1 MPIDSKRETP
11 AQDSINA
18 KNSNTMAKRKNMK
31 ADKPEFT
38 GRIIFDG
45 NLQLRI
51 PGHGVKILR
60 TDLAGMKLHKAD
72 PNKELLVLINPFSGY
87 NELHTGYIVRTK
99 NYDDQERPCFG
110 LKREPDADNWTVINY
125 CDVVAWGYADG
136 GLNDP
141 TLFYSCQSTVAEE
154 IARERYRAE
163 HGMKTHAERLAEMEA
178 EAEEEDNVKTPDCLV
193 MRFRHKD
200 GFVQNGTTWPIEMG
214 LPDGFQDKLKV
225 TLQDFLD
232 FTKEH
237 PEFKEMHFYTEPTE
251 WENEEEEA
259 GE

>member
-1 MPIDSKRETP
+1 
-11 AQDSINA
+11 
-18 KNSNTMAKRKNMK
+18 MK

-51 PGHGVKILR
+51 PGHGIKTLR

-72 PNKELLVLINPFSGY
+72 PNKELLVLTNPFAGY
-87 NELHTGYIVRTK
+87 DELHTGYIVRTK

-110 LKREPDADNWTVINY
+110 LKHEPDADSWTVINY

-154 IARERYRAE
+154 IDRERRRAE
-163 HGMKTHAERLAEMEA
+163 KGMKTHAEKLAEMEA
-178 EAEEEDNVKTPDCLV
+178 EEDDDIEHGIVFKMRHGDESYDYQSSWPKDDDGKPRVPEKFMKLHTAAVNTFVKIQEEC
-193 MRFRHKD
+193 
-200 GFVQNGTTWPIEMG
+200 
-214 LPDGFQDKLKV
+214 
-225 TLQDFLD
+225 
-232 FTKEH
+232 
-237 PEFKEMHFYTEPTE
+237 PEFREVHFYTEPTE
-251 WENEEEEA
+251 WEDEDE
-259 GE
+259 

>member
-1 MPIDSKRETP
+1 
-11 AQDSINA
+11 
-18 KNSNTMAKRKNMK
+18 MAKRKNMK

-51 PGHGVKILR
+51 PGHGIKTIR

-72 PNKELLVLINPFSGY
+72 PNKELLVLTNPFAGY

-110 LKREPDADNWTVINY
+110 LKHEPDADSWTVINY

-154 IARERYRAE
+154 IDRERRRAE
-163 HGMKTHAERLAEMEA
+163 KGMKTHAEKLAEMEA
-178 EAEEEDNVKTPDCLV
+178 EEEAAEDDDIKRRGV
-193 MRFRHKD
+193 RFRIED
-200 GFVQNGTTWPIEMG
+200 GEIHYNAVVGADEKMTDHATELMRDAGKNFYE
-214 LPDGFQDKLKV
+214 FREK
-225 TLQDFLD
+225 
-232 FTKEH
+232 H
-237 PEFKEMHFYTEPTE
+237 PEVTEMHFYTDDEVQV
-251 WENEEEEA
+251 NN
-259 GE
+259 